1 MDSHAHVQ
9 SARHRAPNR
18 VVSSSQRP
26 VLRPVCDPRPPPPLP
41 VRGLEVT
48 ICASSRRDVDARE
61 GGAEPDTRP
70 MLTHAK
76 CELQR
81 RRNFSFIHDCS
92 CLRGMYA
99 GGGRR
104 ATARRCGR
112 AGNPSIPVGRSH
124 EAVTVTIPHPSIRKS
139 PDVIGQSL
147 PVFSFPLPFLDR
159 VRLYPIAA
167 GYDTS
172 YSADWQ
178 CCEGGVNCTD
188 RRLM

>member
-9 SARHRAPNR
+9 EARHRAPNG

-61 GGAEPDTRP
+61 CGAEPDARP
-70 MLTHAK
+70 MLTYAK

-81 RRNFSFIHDCS
+81 RRNFSSVYDCS
-92 CLRGMYA
+92 CLRGMYG

-104 ATARRCGR
+104 ATARWCGR
-112 AGNPSIPVGRSH
+112 AGSPSIPVGRSH
-124 EAVTVTIPHPSIRKS
+124 GAVTVTIPHTSIRKS

-159 VRLYPIAA
+159 VRL
-167 GYDTS
+167 
-172 YSADWQ
+172 
-178 CCEGGVNCTD
+178 
-188 RRLM
+188 